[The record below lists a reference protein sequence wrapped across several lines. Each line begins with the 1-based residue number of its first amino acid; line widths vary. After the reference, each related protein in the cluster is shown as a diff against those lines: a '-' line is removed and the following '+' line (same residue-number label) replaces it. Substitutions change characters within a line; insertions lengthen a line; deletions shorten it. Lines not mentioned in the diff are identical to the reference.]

1 MFFHVLCSPYPL
13 RFSSGACSA
22 TWWPMEHSVVLT
34 SEPFVNADRAALFL
48 DMPRKTLLGLA
59 RRGKLPAHGLPGK
72 GRKKNW
78 RFRISELDLWMRTEV
93 TSGSDQGL
101 SSERKYR

>member
-1 MFFHVLCSPYPL
+1 MSNSI
-13 RFSSGACSA
+13 FSS
-22 TWWPMEHSVVLT
+22 PLKP
-34 SEPFVNADRAALFL
+34 EPFVNAERAALFL

-59 RRGKLPAHGLPGK
+59 RLGKLPAHGIPGK
-72 GRKKNW
+72 RRKHAW

-101 SSERKYR
+101 SSERKFL

>member
-1 MFFHVLCSPYPL
+1 
-13 RFSSGACSA
+13 
-22 TWWPMEHSVVLT
+22 MEHSFQLM
-34 SEPFVNADRAALFL
+34 SEPFVNAERAAQFL

-72 GRKKNW
+72 GRKKSW

-101 SSERKYR
+101 SSERKFL

>member
-1 MFFHVLCSPYPL
+1 ME
-13 RFSSGACSA
+13 SSVSLA
-22 TWWPMEHSVVLT
+22 P
-34 SEPFVNADRAALFL
+34 EPFVNAERAALFL

-59 RRGKLPAHGLPGK
+59 RRRKLPAHGVPGK
-72 GRKKNW
+72 GRKKSW

-93 TSGSDQGL
+93 ISGSDQGL